1 MIESGNIRKNQQDD
15 EEESIDLK
23 LIVGTV
29 WRLRWW
35 IAICAFVSLCSAFV
49 LVRYI
54 VPTYQSSSM
63 ILITSDKNSGTAT
76 ELNMVQELTGMGQA
90 GNIQNEK
97 IIIKSIP
104 ILEKVV
110 KEQNLN
116 IKYNV
121 MGRKFQWNEIYPS
134 KEFILTYTSYE
145 PEAMRYMTP
154 ITVEIGRAS
163 CRERV

>member
-63 ILITSDKNSGTAT
+63 ILITDR
-76 ELNMVQELTGMGQA
+76 
-90 GNIQNEK
+90 
-97 IIIKSIP
+97 KS
-104 ILEKVV
+104 VV
-110 KEQNLN
+110 
-116 IKYNV
+116 
-121 MGRKFQWNEIYPS
+121 
-134 KEFILTYTSYE
+134 
-145 PEAMRYMTP
+145 
-154 ITVEIGRAS
+154 
-163 CRERV
+163 